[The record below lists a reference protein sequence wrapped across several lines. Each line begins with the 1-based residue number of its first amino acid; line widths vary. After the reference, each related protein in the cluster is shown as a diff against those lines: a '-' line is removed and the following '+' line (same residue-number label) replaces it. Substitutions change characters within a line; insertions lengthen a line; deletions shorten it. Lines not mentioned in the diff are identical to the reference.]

1 MTGNKNKKNTTPKQQ
16 QYNDNEVFVAPT
28 SGPSTK
34 LNSLIPDIN
43 VKRELVKQN
52 IRCSIIDPEV
62 QIISK
67 VDKTII
73 DDTYGN
79 NTNDLCPRDR
89 KKLQNTIFQPIEIK
103 FNEPHITDLPS
114 KLGTQT
120 SANDQQNTTQMQI
133 DQPVVAPDHQSE
145 NPDKAHETALHFH
158 QYDSFISVLPARKKN
173 NDTGKLKNV
182 ITITFSSKDDFN
194 KALNVIYRQKIVNTD
209 NSRNEIIEYKE
220 FSFTIKHR
228 EPIVLLPEQKEDEKS
243 RIIQV
248 IDIPLF
254 LTKNVIQNAFSILGE
269 IEKLNT
275 TPNGQYQQ
283 AFITYINKDVVD
295 RFYYKWSHLIG
306 TYPVRVLLCFLSEE
320 KREERKA
327 FGLRLLGLPFG
338 TNTSVLT
345 EIIKQLNGRTC
356 FIPRHPHTYKPMT
369 YTYIQ
374 FSDQEQKDIAKQK
387 LFKYTKGY
395 IKNCILYLLDPTEKP
410 KICNKCSSPD
420 HIYEIKNNTHSY
432 AQVAKSN
439 INSVKGSNNS
449 KHHNHTTNSK
459 VPQKSHNNPHTNK
472 FQTNSTK
479 SELLL
484 GSRHKKYLQ
493 ELLNAAMLDIKDQI
507 SKEMSQIK
515 KLFGNEIQEFK
526 DQRINRFLD
535 KIENEKYSSAKKTAD
550 RKRNLKSK
558 LDFIGRTINTI
569 LNNFFNSF
577 IKGEHAQYKT
587 IELQEEYGKTDYKGD
602 KDDVIDQ

>member
-1 MTGNKNKKNTTPKQQ
+1 MAITP
-16 QYNDNEVFVAPT
+16 
-28 SGPSTK
+28 S
-34 LNSLIPDIN
+34 
-43 VKRELVKQN
+43 
-52 IRCSIIDPEV
+52 
-62 QIISK
+62 
-67 VDKTII
+67 
-73 DDTYGN
+73 
-79 NTNDLCPRDR
+79 
-89 KKLQNTIFQPIEIK
+89 
-103 FNEPHITDLPS
+103 
-114 KLGTQT
+114 TQT

-410 KICNKCSSPD
+410 KIF
-420 HIYEIKNNTHSY
+420 
-432 AQVAKSN
+432 AKSN

-550 RKRNLKSK
+550 R
-558 LDFIGRTINTI
+558 
-569 LNNFFNSF
+569 
-577 IKGEHAQYKT
+577 EHAQYKT